1 MKVVLTQ
8 DVPKLGKAG
17 EIKDV
22 SDGYGRNFLLPKG
35 FATIATQGM
44 VKQAQERADAQR
56 RKDAKLRSDAE
67 TLAQRINGQTLRFTV
82 KVGELDRLYGSI
94 TNVDI
99 ADKVKQQLQIEVDRR
114 KIELGDPIKRA
125 GVYSVPVRLA
135 SGVEARLNVVVE
147 GAADEAASAQPDRPT
162 TPVAAGEASTSLPD
176 RPGAST
182 SLPDRPEAEEPSLA
196 GAPEPASDEQ

>member
-17 EIKDV
+17 DIKDV
-22 SDGYGRNFLLPKG
+22 ADGYGRNFLLPKG

-44 VKQAQERADAQR
+44 VKQAQERAEAQR
-56 RKDAKLRSDAE
+56 RKDLKLRSDAE

-99 ADKVKQQLQIEVDRR
+99 AEKVKQQLQIEVDRR

-147 GAADEAASAQPDRPT
+147 GAAGETPAVEAAP
-162 TPVAAGEASTSLPD
+162 AAAVQAE
-176 RPGAST
+176 
-182 SLPDRPEAEEPSLA
+182 PEAAEV
-196 GAPEPASDEQ
+196 EPAADEQ